1 MATSNLIKYDV
12 PTSEMDLSNF
22 PSQYIPR
29 ITFYRQLNTVVCVYA
44 FVTKTFSNT
53 ADHTIIS
60 QDKIPV
66 DFRPTDNDLYRNIIS
81 YMGTV
86 RHGLIRINT
95 NGSMQVRMGTANTS
109 MNVYGSIEYIVED

>member
-1 MATSNLIKYDV
+1 MASSNLIKYDV
-12 PTSEMDLSNF
+12 PVSEIDLSNF
-22 PSQYIPR
+22 SSQYIPR

-44 FVTKTFSNT
+44 FVTTTFSNT
-53 ADHTIIS
+53 ADHTVIGI
-60 QDKIPV
+60 DKIPV
-66 DFRPTDNDLYRNIIS
+66 DFRPVDHDVYRNIIS

-86 RHGLIRINT
+86 RHGLLRVNA

>member
-29 ITFYRQLNTVVCVYA
+29 ITFYRQLNTVVCIYA
-44 FVTKTFSNT
+44 FVTKTFTNT

-60 QDKIPV
+60 TDKIPV
-66 DFRPTDNDLYRNIIS
+66 DFRPTENDIYRNIIS

-86 RHGLIRINT
+86 RHGLLRVNT
-95 NGSMQVRMGTANTS
+95 NGSMQVRMGTANTY